1 MAAMPQPIRGGLMKL
16 GNVAA
21 AENSFFSSL
30 SRSLS
35 LSLSA
40 SFNAANINGGRKN
53 GRREKSKI
61 FWSRLKPDLTR
72 RNLHRAYVRDLP

>member
-1 MAAMPQPIRGGLMKL
+1 MKL

-21 AENSFFSSL
+21 AAENSFFF
-30 SRSLS
+30 LS
-35 LSLSA
+35 LPLSVRPSLPA

-61 FWSRLKPDLTR
+61 FWSRA
-72 RNLHRAYVRDLP
+72 RALSPT